1 MPTDEQTK
9 FCLCPMLLQGPG
21 INEAEELIYRGK
33 GSMALKISL
42 PFSDIS

>member
-9 FCLCPMLLQGPG
+9 FCLCPMLLQGPE